1 MKKYIKPV
9 TEVICVTEE
18 TNILEGS
25 FPSGKEQL
33 SKETD
38 EIWDFEEEAAE
49 SNYFWT
55 ETLSD

>member
-18 TNILEGS
+18 TNILKNSPWGTD
-25 FPSGKEQL
+25 QL

-38 EIWDFEEEAAE
+38 GIWNFEEEADA

-55 ETLSD
+55 ETPSD

>member
-18 TNILEGS
+18 TNILKNS
-25 FPSGKEQL
+25 PWGKDQL

-55 ETLSD
+55 ETPSD